1 MQELNE
7 GRYFSLATFRK
18 SGTAVPTPVWYAE
31 VDGRYYVFS
40 AGDAGKV
47 KRLRNGNKARVALC
61 DARGGLLGDW
71 HEATARLFDEDELVE
86 KAHRALRAK
95 YGWQMILADLGAK
108 LTGRYNKRQFI
119 EVSLT

>member
-119 EVSLT
+119 EISLT

>member
-18 SGTAVPTPVWYAE
+18 SGTEVPTPVWYAE
-31 VDGRYYVFS
+31 LDGRYYVFS

-71 HEATARLFDEDELVE
+71 HQATARLFDEVELVE

-95 YGWQMILADLGAK
+95 YGWQMILADVGAK
-108 LTGRYNKRQFI
+108 LTGRYNKRQYI